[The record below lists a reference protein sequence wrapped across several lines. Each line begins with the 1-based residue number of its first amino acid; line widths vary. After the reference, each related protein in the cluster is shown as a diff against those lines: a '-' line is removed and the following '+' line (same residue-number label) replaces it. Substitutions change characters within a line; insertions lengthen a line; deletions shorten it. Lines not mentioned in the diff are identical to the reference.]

1 MRTPNLVRLPLWRGR
16 WLLLAL
22 AVVLAAAVATPI
34 LAQELTFTRWTL
46 PDNAN
51 SIGLDPSGPVW
62 TTTSYNRMHKLD
74 PAANEVTT
82 YSHDY
87 VFGTSYGV
95 AVDGQGNV
103 WFSDYTVGGHYW
115 ISRLNPDP
123 PNQGE
128 VTAWPLGTGSANAVG
143 YAVVP
148 DSQGNVWFIS
158 GKCIAELDPATDTI
172 TRWCLASAPKD
183 ILLDSQGRVWFTRP
197 DVMKVGVLDP
207 VANDLTQWDI
217 PGTNMSAQPGSIF
230 LDDQGRLW
238 FGVWGV
244 SLDALTVNE
253 IVRLDE
259 ATDEM
264 TEYVCPV
271 GACAGPTGIV
281 VNAQGKVWFGENSG
295 GGHIQKLDPAGA
307 LPVFTRWDGPGYYPQ
322 RLLPAAGGAMWI
334 QYSGRNYVDRFLL
347 P

>member
-1 MRTPNLVRLPLWRGR
+1 MNKPKLWRFRLPGGR
-16 WLLLAL
+16 WLLLTL

-46 PDNAN
+46 PHRVN
-51 SIGLDPSGPVW
+51 SMGLDPSGPVW
-62 TTTSYNRMHKLD
+62 TATSYNRMHKLD

-87 VFGTSYGV
+87 VFGTSYSV
-95 AVDGQGNV
+95 AVDDQDGNV
-103 WFSDYTVGGHYW
+103 WFCALTVGGYYW
-115 ISRLNPDP
+115 ISRLDP
-123 PNQGE
+123 TTGD
-128 VTAWPLGTGSANAVG
+128 VTQWPVDACG

-148 DSQGNVWFIS
+148 HIQEDVLSVWFNS
-158 GKCIAELDPATDTI
+158 GNNIAKLDPATDTI
-172 TRWCLASAPKD
+172 TKWGLPSAPTD

-197 DVMKVGVLDP
+197 NVMKVGVLDP
-207 VANDLTQWDI
+207 GVNELTQWDI
-217 PGTNMSAQPGSIF
+217 PGTNMWTYPGSIF

-244 SLDALTVNE
+244 TLDDLTVNE

-271 GACAGPTGIV
+271 GACTKPTGILV
-281 VNAQGKVWFGENSG
+281 DAQEKVWFTEYGDYY
-295 GGHIQKLDPAGA
+295 IQKLDPAGA
-307 LPVFTRWDGPGYYPQ
+307 LPVFTRWRTGVRNPN
-322 RLLPAAGGAMWI
+322 RLLPEAGGAVWI
-334 QYSGRNYVDRFLL
+334 HYWGSQYLERFQ